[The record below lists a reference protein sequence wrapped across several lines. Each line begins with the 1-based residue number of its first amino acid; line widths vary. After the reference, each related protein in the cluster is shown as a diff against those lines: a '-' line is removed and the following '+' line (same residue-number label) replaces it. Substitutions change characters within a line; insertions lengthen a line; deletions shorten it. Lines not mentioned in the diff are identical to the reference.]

1 LVIHFS
7 QSLGRIIL
15 LFSGA
20 KLRLYAETGKQIVML
35 FAKNMQE
42 IDLYCKKKEKTN
54 FFA

>member
-1 LVIHFS
+1 LGGLSFS
-7 QSLGRIIL
+7 FR
-15 LFSGA
+15 GA